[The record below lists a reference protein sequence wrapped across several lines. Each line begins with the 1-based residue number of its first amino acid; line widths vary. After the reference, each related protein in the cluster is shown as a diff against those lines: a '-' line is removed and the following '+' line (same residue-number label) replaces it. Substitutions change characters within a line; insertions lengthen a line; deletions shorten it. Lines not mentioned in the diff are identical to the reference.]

1 MESHVKSNQK
11 GDILVIDDIPE
22 NVRLLF
28 EMLTG
33 QGYEVRQT
41 ITGKQALQAIGYDPP
56 DLILLDIMMP
66 KMDGYQ
72 VCQHLKADPVT
83 RDIPIIFLSAKDKPI
98 DRVKAFKLGGADYIS
113 KPFYIEEVLA
123 RVEHQL
129 ILVRQRQQLEA
140 KNTCLQQ
147 EIEERKK
154 VEMALKK
161 QQEFLHLA
169 IDANPNLIYVKDEQG
184 KFTLANCALAK
195 LYDTTVENL
204 VGKSEADFQSDR
216 QQALQD
222 AQGEI
227 ATKESSQINAA
238 LVTTNITTEP
248 IFDRQTQA
256 VRWFQTTKTAF
267 ASPDGKNCWIL
278 GVSVDITERQQAE
291 AALWVQAERERLLRT
306 IAQRI
311 RQSLDVAEI
320 LQQTVREIQQFLQT
334 DRVAICRQESD
345 RTYRVVVESVST
357 PWPSL
362 EGVTIAD
369 GWLLNIAA
377 EWESK
382 SKSLPHAIA
391 DATTKNIENIENNIS
406 SSLGNFLQ
414 QWQVRSQCI
423 VPIFKNHLP
432 QDSSS
437 YGLWGAIVVHQ
448 CEAVREW
455 QEGELEVLS
464 SLATQVAIAVQ
475 QGELLAKLEVANC
488 ELKNLANLDGLT
500 GLANRRRFDEV
511 LNQEWQR
518 MRRDR
523 APLSLIL
530 ADIDFFKRY
539 NDTYGHQKG
548 DECLKA
554 VAKAIRSGSQRSS
567 DLAARY
573 GGEEFAV
580 ILPNTS
586 LEGAVKI
593 ARRIQEQ
600 VRALRIDRSPLSTFP
615 YLTISSGV
623 ASQFPHKQET
633 LENLIGT
640 ADAALYRAKASG
652 RDRVES

>member
-11 GDILVIDDIPE
+11 GDILIVDDIPE

-33 QGYEVRQT
+33 QGHEVRQT
-41 ITGKQALQAIGYDPP
+41 ITGKQALQAIGCDPP

-72 VCQHLKADPVT
+72 VCQHLKADPET
-83 RDIPIIFLSAKDKPI
+83 RDIPVIFLSAKDKPI
-98 DRVKAFKLGGADYIS
+98 DRVKAFKVGGADYIS

-140 KNTCLQQ
+140 KNTSLQQ
-147 EIEERKK
+147 EIEEREK
-154 VEMALKK
+154 VEIALKK

-204 VGKSEADFQSDR
+204 VGKSEADFNGDR
-216 QQALQD
+216 QQILQD
-222 AQGEI
+222 AQREI
-227 ATKESSQINAA
+227 AKASRQINVA
-238 LVTTNITTEP
+238 LVTPTITTEP
-248 IFDRQTQA
+248 IFDRQTQT

-267 ASPDGKNCWIL
+267 ASPDGKTCWIL

-357 PWPSL
+357 PWLSL

-382 SKSLPHAIA
+382 SNLPPHTIA
-391 DATTKNIENIENNIS
+391 DATAENIENIENNIS
-406 SSLGNFLQ
+406 SSLDNFLQ

-423 VPIFKNHLP
+423 VPIFKSHLP

-455 QEGELEVLS
+455 QEGELEILS

-475 QGELLAKLEVANC
+475 QGELLAKLEVANR
-488 ELKNLANLDGLT
+488 ELKNLANVDGLT

-511 LNQEWQR
+511 LNKEWQR
-518 MRRDR
+518 MQRDR

-554 VAKAIRSGSQRSS
+554 VALAIRSGSQRSS

-586 LEGAVKI
+586 LESAVKI
-593 ARRIQEQ
+593 AYQIQEQ
-600 VRALRIDRSPLSTFP
+600 VRALRIDRSPLSAFP
-615 YLTISSGV
+615 YLTVSSGV

-652 RDRVES
+652 RDRVEL

>member
-11 GDILVIDDIPE
+11 GDILIVDDIPE

-33 QGYEVRQT
+33 QGHEVRQT
-41 ITGKQALQAIGYDPP
+41 ITGKQALQAIGCDPP

-72 VCQHLKADPVT
+72 VCQHLKADPET
-83 RDIPIIFLSAKDKPI
+83 RDIPVIFLSAKDKPI
-98 DRVKAFKLGGADYIS
+98 DRVEAFKVGGADYIS

-147 EIEERKK
+147 EIEEREK

-204 VGKSEADFQSDR
+204 VGKSEADFNGDR
-216 QQALQD
+216 QQILQD
-222 AQGEI
+222 AQREI
-227 ATKESSQINAA
+227 AKASRQINTA
-238 LVTTNITTEP
+238 LVTPTITTEP
-248 IFDRQTQA
+248 IFDRQTQT

-267 ASPDGKNCWIL
+267 ASPDGKTCWIL

-357 PWPSL
+357 PWLSL

-382 SKSLPHAIA
+382 SNLPPHAIA
-391 DATTKNIENIENNIS
+391 DATTKNIENIENIS
-406 SSLGNFLQ
+406 SSLGDFLQ

-423 VPIFKNHLP
+423 VPIFKSHLP
-432 QDSSS
+432 PDSSS

-455 QEGELEVLS
+455 QEGELEILS

-475 QGELLAKLEVANC
+475 QGELLAKLEVANR
-488 ELKNLANLDGLT
+488 ELKNLANVDGLT

-511 LNQEWQR
+511 LNKEWQR
-518 MRRDR
+518 MQRDR

-554 VAKAIRSGSQRSS
+554 VALAIRSGSQRSS

-586 LEGAVKI
+586 LEDAVKI
-593 ARRIQEQ
+593 ACQIQEQ
-600 VRALRIDRSPLSTFP
+600 VRALRINRSPLSAFP
-615 YLTISSGV
+615 YLTVSSGV

-652 RDRVES
+652 RDRVEL